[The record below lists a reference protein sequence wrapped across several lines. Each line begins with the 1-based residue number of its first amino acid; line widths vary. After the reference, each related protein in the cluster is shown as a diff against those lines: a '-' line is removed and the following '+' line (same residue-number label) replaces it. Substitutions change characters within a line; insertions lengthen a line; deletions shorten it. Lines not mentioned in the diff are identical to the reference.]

1 MQWKWNEARPSGR
14 RSGRNR
20 LLSGGTKVNVI
31 IGLLVLVIIG
41 WAVAMFSRPYLR
53 KSKFEHMMA
62 DEMREIAKTNDPEAM
77 ITDLITEAQGL
88 GLPPLTRD
96 DFFFE
101 GGKGKPSLLRVKY
114 TEKIRLFD
122 DKWYIIP
129 MVAEKELN
137 IPLEAPP

>member
-1 MQWKWNEARPSGR
+1 MRWKWNEASPSGKWSR
-14 RSGRNR
+14 GNR
-20 LLSGGTKVNVI
+20 LLFGGTKVNVI
-31 IGLLVLVIIG
+31 IGLLALVAIG

-53 KSKFEHMMA
+53 QSKFEHMMG
-62 DEMREIAKTNDPEAM
+62 DEMREVAKTNDPEAM
-77 ITDLITEAQGL
+77 ITNLITDAQTL
-88 GLPPLTRD
+88 GLPLLTRD

-122 DKWYIIP
+122 DKWYVIP